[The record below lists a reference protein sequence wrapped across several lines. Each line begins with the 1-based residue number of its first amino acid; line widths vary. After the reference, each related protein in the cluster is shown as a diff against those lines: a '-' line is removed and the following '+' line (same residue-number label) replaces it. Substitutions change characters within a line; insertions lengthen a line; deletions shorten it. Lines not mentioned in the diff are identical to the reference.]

1 MITLKT
7 DAEVKKMREA
17 GKVAARILKK
27 LIEASVPGTSTLQ
40 LNTIAESEIKKSSM
54 KAGFKT
60 VENYQFAIC
69 TTPNEEVV
77 HGLPTDYKLER
88 GDVLSIDLGVMNE
101 GLHTDVATSFEVKNK
116 GDKGPINPENA
127 HFLEEGKKTLEKA
140 IKLVKDGRRVGDISS
155 LISKEIT
162 KHGFSVVKELT
173 GHGVGYTLHEDP
185 LIPGFGRKGTGPIL
199 REGMTVA
206 VEVIY
211 NQGNGKVALLPDN
224 WTIVSQDGSL
234 AAVFEHTLLV
244 TKNGPVVLTQ
254 E

>member
-7 DAEVKKMREA
+7 ETEVKKMRAA
-17 GKVAARILKK
+17 GKVAAAILKK
-27 LIEASVPGTSTLQ
+27 LAEASIPGTSTLQ
-40 LNTIAESEIKKSSM
+40 LNTIAENEIKKAGM

-77 HGLPTDYKLER
+77 HGLPSSYKLKR
-88 GDVLSIDLGVMNE
+88 GDIISIDLGVMNE
-101 GLHTDVATSFEVKNK
+101 GLHTDVATSFEVKSK
-116 GDKGPINPENA
+116 DDKGPVSFANA
-127 HFLEEGKKTLEKA
+127 HFLEDGKKTLEKA
-140 IKLVKDGRRVGDISS
+140 INLVKDGTRVGDISN
-155 LISKEIT
+155 LINREI
-162 KHGFSVVKELT
+162 KGHGFSIVKELT

-185 LIPGFGRKGTGPIL
+185 LIPGFGKKGTGPIL
-199 REGMTVA
+199 REGMTIA

-211 NQGNGKVALLPDN
+211 NRGNGKVALLPDN

-234 AAVFEHTLLV
+234 AAVFEHTMLV
-244 TKNGPVVLTQ
+244 TKKGPVVLTQ